1 MKRIF
6 MTSCIHPFPLEYI
19 LTFAFMHKEPPLS
32 PISNKCDEYHG
43 ISAGMEVQKVGDLKE
58 KYLLQLVIII
68 MPHRVTCSFRA
79 TIKGSRLFGNMV
91 VRKLRMRRDQCVIPH
106 YCTKDPQVGEINRKY
121 NFCDNKKIGVYM
133 CVLCAS

>member
-1 MKRIF
+1 MKRFF
-6 MTSCIHPFPLEYI
+6 MTSCIHPFPLQNI
-19 LTFAFMHKEPPLS
+19 LKFMDKKLP
-32 PISNKCDEYHG
+32 SNKCDEYHG